1 MNDVDFTAWFF
12 VAAALM
18 LWLGWTLLPVKLG
31 AFFDARDFPAIRRRF
46 HTWIWLYRVHL
57 FAHVVMLMAFVA
69 LGSLLYDAVP
79 RVLVGPAVAVL
90 AVASIV
96 AALAHAFYYHFG
108 AWGAIQMAR
117 RPDAE
122 VQAHVNSLTIPTE
135 YATCLVRFGR
145 VFFGLGQVVLAI
157 AVWNNMPFW
166 LVAATLLLGIA
177 AMTITMVFPDNLEYY
192 SPLFHLNAAWLA
204 AIGVML
210 LASSA

>member
-1 MNDVDFTAWFF
+1 
-12 VAAALM
+12 M
-18 LWLGWTLLPVKLG
+18 LWLGWMLLPVKLG

-57 FAHVVMLMAFVA
+57 FAYVVMLMAFVA
-69 LGSLLYDAVP
+69 LASLLHETAP
-79 RVLVGPAVAVL
+79 RVLLWPAVTVL

-108 AWGAIQMAR
+108 AWGAIEMAR
-117 RPDAE
+117 RSDAE

-157 AVWNNMPFW
+157 ATWNSMPFW
-166 LVAATLLLGIA
+166 LVAATFVLGIA
-177 AMTITMVFPDNLEYY
+177 AMTITMAFPDSLDYY
-192 SPLFHLNAAWLA
+192 IPIFHLNALWLA
-204 AIGVML
+204 AVGVML
-210 LASSA
+210 LAKSA